1 MQDIKIQAGKGVL
14 GRDYQ
19 LVFNEYFLIKN

>member
-1 MQDIKIQAGKGVL
+1 MQGIKIQAGKGVL

-19 LVFNEYFLIKN
+19 LVFNEYFLTKN